1 MKKIQIFDVVMVP
14 PKLAVLARSPMNS
27 LILEG
32 GDRGGVLNRGFT
44 VVVLSP

>member
-1 MKKIQIFDVVMVP
+1 MKKKQIFDVVMVP
-14 PKLAVLARSPMNS
+14 AKLAVLARSPMNS
-27 LILEG
+27 LTRGG